1 MTTEIAR
8 RARKNGAQVV
18 ALAGTI
24 GKGADSCYGAG
35 IKAMISI
42 LKGPMTL
49 EDAIVQT
56 EFLVRDG
63 AEEVM
68 RMIKV
73 GLALGAR
80 QF

>member
-1 MTTEIAR
+1 MTTEVAR
-8 RARKNGAQVV
+8 RARTNGAQVV

-24 GKGADSCYGAG
+24 GEGANDCYGAG
-35 IKAMISI
+35 IKAMTSI
-42 LKGPMTL
+42 LKGPMSL

-56 EFLVRDG
+56 EFLVKDG
-63 AEEVM
+63 AEKVM

-73 GLALGAR
+73 GLALRAR